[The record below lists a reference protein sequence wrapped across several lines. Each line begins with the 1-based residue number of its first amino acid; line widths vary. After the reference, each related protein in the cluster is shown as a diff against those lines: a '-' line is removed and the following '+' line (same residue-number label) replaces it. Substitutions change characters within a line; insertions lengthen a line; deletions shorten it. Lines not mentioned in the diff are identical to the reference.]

1 MTIGRAAELLY
12 ESIVERTDTRPRTIL
27 GFSSQTPKML
37 PQRHTVATAI
47 YVLSILI
54 YLHPLTLAPTPSVA
68 HTNLESPDDSFGW
81 TLIHAPAPQLDELH
95 ITSKD
100 HHDVNP
106 PLDGTSW
113 MDAWSNDYWGR
124 PLSFESSHK
133 SWRPVSVWSFRMIK
147 GGRLGGIA
155 LGLVG
160 KVLGSISNSSL
171 QVFGLG
177 YEGSPSLFEVL
188 NDPRSTEPAS
198 DLFVHRVVNVL
209 IHAAIVQLVGVVA
222 ALIFADDASGT
233 KHQGKVHFWTRIL
246 SMIIFALHPVHVE
259 AVANIANRPHI
270 LALLFNAT
278 LLDPGTPLL
287 AFAALS
293 SMALLSAETAIFQFP
308 AIIMTMIAV
317 RYREIRNNVGS
328 CRKEDESEEQ
338 KPFIQQAIVSILPR
352 AVLLSMVAAV
362 YLVYRY
368 SSDSLSIPRG
378 LIRPAENPF
387 YAKVDANEWSYGQR
401 LVNYSFILSLH
412 ILKSL
417 GVELIGFSHEYGYDC
432 IPEIQALKTV
442 DGVPV
447 LMVDLRLLVPVILA
461 SLAIA
466 LSVRVWLGTPIGK
479 DSNQAAPETVTE
491 QRLLV
496 LVLFSWIATLFPI
509 SGILKV
515 GTFVADRVVVA
526 SSFGISIFV
535 GRVLAIFML
544 GRLDSP
550 RDECADIQWLNGRR
564 LPRPFFVAA
573 FCLYLATRTHNRTAD
588 WMDSMALLGSSLKSC
603 PRSIK
608 SNLEMSK
615 LYSGLVPH
623 KLDLDRATSLIT
635 TAQSID
641 PSYCDVHQQFAHVYF
656 QQSKYIEFEEEMVKS
671 LLCPFTM
678 GQAMNN
684 WQQYWKVILQDSRNT
699 EAKLRYQNYMTR
711 IQVEVEESER
721 EGRELA

>member
-1 MTIGRAAELLY
+1 MLL
-12 ESIVERTDTRPRTIL
+12 R
-27 GFSSQTPKML
+27 
-37 PQRHTVATAI
+37 RHTVATAI
-47 YVLSILI
+47 YILSILI

-68 HTNLESPDDSFGW
+68 PTNQGSPDSFGW
-81 TLIHAPAPQLDELH
+81 NLIHAPLPQLDELH

-106 PLDGTSW
+106 PLDGTPW

-133 SWRPVSVWSFRMIK
+133 SWRPVSVWSFRMTK
-147 GGRLGGIA
+147 GGRAGRIA
-155 LGLVG
+155 LGWVG
-160 KVLGSISNSSL
+160 KVLGSISNSFL
-171 QVFGLG
+171 QVLGLG
-177 YEGSPSLFEVL
+177 YEGSPSLYEVL
-188 NDPRSTEPAS
+188 NDSRSTDEPAS

-209 IHAAIVQLVGVVA
+209 IHAAIVQLVGVIA
-222 ALIFADDASGT
+222 ELIFANDANGT
-233 KHQGKVHFWTRIL
+233 KHQDKVHFWTRIM
-246 SMIIFALHPVHVE
+246 SMTIFALHPVHVE
-259 AVANIANRPHI
+259 AVANVANRPHI

-287 AFAALS
+287 AVAGLS

-317 RYREIRNNVGS
+317 RYREIRRNVVGG
-328 CRKEDESEEQ
+328 RKGNDSGEQ
-338 KPFIQQAIVSILPR
+338 KPCIQQAIVSILPR
-352 AVLLSMVAAV
+352 AVLLSMVAAI
-362 YLVYRY
+362 YLVYRH
-368 SSDSLSIPRG
+368 SNDSLSIPRG

-387 YAKVDANEWSYGQR
+387 YAKVDANEWSSCQR

-432 IPEIQALKTV
+432 IPEIQTLKTV

-447 LMVDLRLLVPVILA
+447 LVVDLRLLVPVLLA

-466 LSVRVWLGTPIGK
+466 LLVRVWLGAPIGK
-479 DSNQAAPETVTE
+479 DTNQVAPETVTE

-496 LVLFSWIATLFPI
+496 MVLFSWIATLFPI

-535 GRVLAIFML
+535 GRAVAVFML
-544 GRLDSP
+544 GDSESP
-550 RDECADIQWLNGRR
+550 RDKIEGIKRR
-564 LPRPFFVAA
+564 SRSIVVAA
-573 FCLYLATRTHNRTAD
+573 LCLYLAKRTHSRTVD
-588 WMDSMALLGSSLKSC
+588 WMDSMALLGSSLEAC

-623 KLDLDRATSLIT
+623 MLDLDRAT
-635 TAQSID
+635 
-641 PSYCDVHQQFAHVYF
+641 
-656 QQSKYIEFEEEMVKS
+656 
-671 LLCPFTM
+671 
-678 GQAMNN
+678 
-684 WQQYWKVILQDSRNT
+684 
-699 EAKLRYQNYMTR
+699 
-711 IQVEVEESER
+711 
-721 EGRELA
+721 